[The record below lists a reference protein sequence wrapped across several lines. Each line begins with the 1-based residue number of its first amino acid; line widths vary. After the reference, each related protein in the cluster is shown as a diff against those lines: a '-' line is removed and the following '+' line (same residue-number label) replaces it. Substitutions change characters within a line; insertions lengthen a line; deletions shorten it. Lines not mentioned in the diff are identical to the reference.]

1 MANPSASPKLPAL
14 PLAVLG
20 GTAGVL
26 AGLLG
31 IGGGLLVGP
40 ILMMLGFRL
49 KRAFGTALAV
59 VLSAATVAVIT
70 ELILE
75 PTNFHWLIAAAL
87 VLGGQIG
94 AKAAGVWIQRISDNQ
109 LRWAFLL
116 LVLYAS
122 LRNLGVIG
130 ETPATALP
138 GIAGG
143 VVWTKL
149 MLSLGLGFLA
159 GNCAVFFGVGGGIVM
174 VPGLILAVGGFPIT
188 EAMATSLLAMV
199 PTSAIGLRLAVR
211 DRRVDRDVLP
221 KVLPAALLGAIIGVS
236 LRNYQLA
243 PSQLSWLFGAF
254 LMWVAIE
261 LIRRGK

>member
-1 MANPSASPKLPAL
+1 MSQSSAPAKLSAL

-40 ILMMLGFRL
+40 ILMLLGFRL
-49 KRAFGTALAV
+49 KRAFGTALVV
-59 VLSAATVAVIT
+59 VLAAATVAVVT

-75 PTNFHWLIAAAL
+75 PGNFDWLVAAAL
-87 VLGGQIG
+87 VLGGQVG
-94 AKAAGVWIQRISDNQ
+94 AKAAAVWAKRISENQ

-130 ETPATALP
+130 DTPATALP
-138 GIAGG
+138 GIANGIPW
-143 VVWTKL
+143 VKL
-149 MLSLGLGFLA
+149 LLSLALGFLA

-174 VPGLILAVGGFPIT
+174 VPGLVLAVGGFPIT

-199 PTSAIGLRLAVR
+199 PTSAIGLRLAIS
-211 DRRVDRDVLP
+211 DGRVDRNVIP
-221 KVLPAALLGAIIGVS
+221 KLLPATFLGAIVGVV

-243 PSQLSWLFGAF
+243 PAELSWLFGAF
-254 LMWVAIE
+254 LLWVAIE
-261 LIRRGK
+261 ILRRGK